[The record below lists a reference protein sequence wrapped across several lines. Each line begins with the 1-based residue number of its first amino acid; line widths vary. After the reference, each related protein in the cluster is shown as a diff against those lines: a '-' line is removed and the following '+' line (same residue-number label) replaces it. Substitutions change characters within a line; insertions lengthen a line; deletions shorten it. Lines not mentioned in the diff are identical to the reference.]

1 MNRIER
7 NTRLPLALLMA
18 PLVLFLL
25 VFYALPLFSMLSR
38 SVVSEQGPT
47 FAVFTNL
54 FVDSA
59 FWRVLG
65 ISATVGVVTTVLCL
79 LLAYPLAYFMARLEQ
94 GTANVLFVLVL
105 VPFWTSILVRTYAW
119 MVLLGRRGLINDALI
134 GLGAIERPL
143 QLLNSRTAVYIAMV
157 HVLLPFMVLPLYS
170 ALRSL
175 DWRLVMA
182 ARSLGARS
190 ATTFLKIILPLSMP
204 GVATGCLLVFTLAIG
219 FYITPALLGGPS
231 DMMISMLIE
240 TKIRQFDWPTAA
252 AMAVVLLACVLAV
265 VALFARFVSINAVV
279 RR

>member
-7 NTRLPLALLMA
+7 DTRLPLALLMA

-38 SVVSEQGPT
+38 SIVSEQGPT

-54 FVDSA
+54 FVDSS

-65 ISATVGVVTTVLCL
+65 ISATVGLVTTVLCL

-119 MVLLGRRGLINDALI
+119 MVLLGRRGLVNDALI

-157 HVLLPFMVLPLYS
+157 HVLLSFMVLPLYS

-182 ARSLGARS
+182 ARSLGAGS

-265 VALFARFVSINAVV
+265 VALFARFVSINVVV

>member
-1 MNRIER
+1 MNRVER
-7 NTRLPLALLMA
+7 DTRLPLALLMA

-38 SVVSEQGPT
+38 SVVSDQGPT

-54 FVDSA
+54 FVDSS

-65 ISATVGVVTTVLCL
+65 ISATVGLVTTVLCL

-94 GTANVLFVLVL
+94 GTANILFVLVL

-119 MVLLGRRGLINDALI
+119 MVLLGRRGLINDALM

-182 ARSLGARS
+182 ARSLGAGS
-190 ATTFLKIILPLSMP
+190 AATFLKIILPLSMP

-265 VALFARFVSINAVV
+265 VALFARFVSVNAVV

>member
-1 MNRIER
+1 MNRVER
-7 NTRLPLALLMA
+7 DTRLPLALLMA

-38 SVVSEQGPT
+38 SVVSDQGPT
-47 FAVFTNL
+47 LVVFTNL
-54 FVDSA
+54 FVDSS

-65 ISATVGVVTTVLCL
+65 ISATVGLVTTVLCL

-94 GTANVLFVLVL
+94 GTANILFVLVL

-119 MVLLGRRGLINDALI
+119 MVLLGRRGLINDALM

-182 ARSLGARS
+182 ARSLGAGS
-190 ATTFLKIILPLSMP
+190 AATFLKIILPLSMP

-265 VALFARFVSINAVV
+265 VALFARFVSVNAVV

>member
-1 MNRIER
+1 
-7 NTRLPLALLMA
+7 
-18 PLVLFLL
+18 
-25 VFYALPLFSMLSR
+25 
-38 SVVSEQGPT
+38 
-47 FAVFTNL
+47 
-54 FVDSA
+54 
-59 FWRVLG
+59 
-65 ISATVGVVTTVLCL
+65 
-79 LLAYPLAYFMARLEQ
+79 MARLEQ

-143 QLLNSRTAVYIAMV
+143 QLLNSRSAVYIAMV

-182 ARSLGARS
+182 ARSLGAGS

-219 FYITPALLGGPS
+219 FYITPALLGGPN

>member
-47 FAVFTNL
+47 FTVFANL

-65 ISATVGVVTTVLCL
+65 ISATVGLVTTVLCL

-143 QLLNSRTAVYIAMV
+143 QLLNSRSAVYIAMV

-182 ARSLGARS
+182 ARSLGAGS

-219 FYITPALLGGPS
+219 FYITPALLGGPN

>member
-7 NTRLPLALLMA
+7 DTRLPVALLMA

-38 SVVSEQGPT
+38 SAVSDQGPT
-47 FAVFTNL
+47 FAIFTNL
-54 FVDSA
+54 FVDNS

-65 ISATVGVVTTVLCL
+65 ISATVGLVTTVLCL

-94 GTANVLFVLVL
+94 GTANALFVLVL

-182 ARSLGARS
+182 ARSLGAGS
-190 ATTFLKIILPLSMP
+190 AATFLKIILPLSMP
-204 GVATGCLLVFTLAIG
+204 GGATGCLLVFTLAIG
-219 FYITPALLGGPS
+219 FYITPALLGGPN

-265 VALFARFVSINAVV
+265 VALFSRFVSVNAVV